1 MRRRILVAIIGVTA
15 VATLVLTVPLA
26 LIFARRESA
35 DSVLELQRAA
45 QRTTA
50 GLSTAPGRDGE
61 DIDLPKVEDNLH
73 VGVYSA
79 AVKRIAG
86 NGPPVADE
94 VTARARRIE
103 ATGVV
108 GG

>member
-45 QRTTA
+45 QRRHE
-50 GLSTAPGRDGE
+50 S
-61 DIDLPKVEDNLH
+61 K
-73 VGVYSA
+73 
-79 AVKRIAG
+79 
-86 NGPPVADE
+86 GP
-94 VTARARRIE
+94 
-103 ATGVV
+103 
-108 GG
+108 